1 MLRRNF
7 TAMRGK
13 LVKLRSSWLQR
24 YSIKSHI
31 KRLQKSGNVNDW
43 VLLIN
48 SLHKQN
54 LLSGHEMA
62 LVLAHGIKPDGYVV
76 NCFAA
81 EIQVRCGA
89 SL

>member
-1 MLRRNF
+1 
-7 TAMRGK
+7 
-13 LVKLRSSWLQR
+13 
-24 YSIKSHI
+24 
-31 KRLQKSGNVNDW
+31 